1 MRYAVIDVGSNSVRL
16 MFSDGINTEKK
27 LVKTTRL
34 AENMGEERFLKSE
47 PIKRTIQA
55 IYSFI
60 ELAKLNKV
68 DQIFAFATAAVRQA
82 INGKDFVDIVKSE
95 CDIDLE
101 VISGDKEAL
110 IGFLGALSGKDGG
123 IIDVGGASTEV
134 VVSNFNNIIF
144 EKSIPIGAVK
154 ITDLCGQDST
164 LAERVVVNKINEL
177 GNIPIADF
185 YAIGGTAT
193 SIAAIL
199 QELEPYDPVKIDGYK
214 LSVEELQV
222 VTDKLYSLSVAER
235 KTLKGLQPERAE
247 VIANGAKILLSVTK
261 KIGIE
266 KIIVSEKDNLEGYLT
281 YKLERK

>member
-101 VISGDKEAL
+101 IISGDKEAL